1 MKKVTWSHYVCLSER
16 NSIYP
21 TLLCEDLVYM
31 KVEAKK
37 PVIFH
42 ALQQIILTLLFT
54 YYWFVM
60 FGHLFV
66 GEIL

>member
-21 TLLCEDLVYM
+21 ALLCEDLVCM
-31 KVEAKK
+31 KVAAKK

-54 YYWFVM
+54 YY
-60 FGHLFV
+60 
-66 GEIL
+66 